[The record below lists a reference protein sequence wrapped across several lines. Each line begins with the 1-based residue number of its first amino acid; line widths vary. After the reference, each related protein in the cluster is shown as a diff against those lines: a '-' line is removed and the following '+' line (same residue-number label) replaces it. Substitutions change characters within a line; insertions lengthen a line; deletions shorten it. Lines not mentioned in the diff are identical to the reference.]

1 MIKKL
6 VVGSIDTNCYLVWD
20 EDNNAILIDPADNA
34 NIIFSKINEF
44 NLNLNNIFITHGH
57 WDHIGAVKELIQAYP
72 VTILI
77 HNDDKDSLISEDLNI
92 QLVEDGEEYT
102 VGNRTYK
109 IIHTPGHT
117 PGSICISNGNNLF
130 TGDTLFNGSVGRTD
144 FPGGSTK
151 DLMRSLDKLLEL
163 PENTVIYP
171 GHGAITSMDVEI
183 KINPYLIHRTK
194 GS

>member
-34 NIIFSKINEF
+34 NIIFSKISEF

-57 WDHIGAVKELIQAYP
+57 WDHIGAVKELVQTYP
-72 VTILI
+72 ATIMM
-77 HNDDKDSLISEDLNI
+77 HNDDKDSLISEGLNI
-92 QLVEDGEEYT
+92 QLVEDGEEFNI
-102 VGNRTYK
+102 GGRAYK

-163 PENTVIYP
+163 PETTVIYP
-171 GHGAITSMDVEI
+171 GHGAITSMDIEI

>member
-20 EDNNAILIDPADNA
+20 ESNNAVLIDPADNA
-34 NIIFSKINEF
+34 NIIYSRINEF
-44 NLNLNNIFITHGH
+44 NLNLKNIFITHGH
-57 WDHIGAVKELIQAYP
+57 WDHIGAVKEVVQTYP
-72 VTILI
+72 VAILI
-77 HNDDKDSLISEDLNI
+77 HENDKDSLSSEGLNI
-92 QLVEDGEEYT
+92 QLVEDGEALSI
-102 VGNRTYK
+102 GNRLYK

-117 PGSICISNGNNLF
+117 PGSICILSGDNLF

-151 DLMRSLDKLLEL
+151 DLMRSLDKLLQLSET
-163 PENTVIYP
+163 TVIYP
-171 GHGAITSMDVEI
+171 GHGAITSMDIEI
-183 KINPYLIHRTK
+183 KINPYLIHRIK